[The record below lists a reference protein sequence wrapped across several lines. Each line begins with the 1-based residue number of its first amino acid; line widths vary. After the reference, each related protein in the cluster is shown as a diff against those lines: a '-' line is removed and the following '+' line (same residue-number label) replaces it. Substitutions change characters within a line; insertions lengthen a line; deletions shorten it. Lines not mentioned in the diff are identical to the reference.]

1 MPYITMCQG
10 PKCTANG
17 AGLIIR
23 DMEDLAFGVACVEAS
38 GCMGQCSK
46 GPNGMFS
53 EKSGAKGKIT
63 NKLNKYSKLTEMLGE
78 VIQGFGLDEQQS
90 RVHKVKFAIRREGNA
105 DTRMQAIEET
115 LTSFDDSQKEAHP
128 EMFAEMLCLRAREM
142 TKADPVAAYNDLRD
156 ALKLLPDWPWA
167 FVSLAQVLDNLHM
180 PRGALASMQRA
191 IEIGTGVDKNAL
203 TRRWDGDGDTLGA
216 DIQDSPAD
224 AMLIVGDYTL
234 PPSSTARVTYA
245 PCESAVMHGGKNG
258 CLTAH
263 ALQLAYKMKDHFY
276 WFFIVDDDTY
286 VSHRN
291 AVMALIKRVP
301 KKELLALGYIGCG
314 GQHCPDRRLGGGGFC
329 GGAYALSVSTLE
341 KIFNQSNGS
350 SRHKVFL
357 ANLTLGKSGVST
369 DIFFG
374 CLLREEG
381 ILVAQLPSAFGME
394 RTGDALAID
403 PDLEASEVDPLS
415 VVLFHVNYSLMPG
428 IYTTLRNMT
437 HAPSSHQNDSGLMA
451 MGCSKVSVKGN
462 SGILFIIRTR
472 KQNLDTRLRAIN
484 ETWFVDVQQ
493 SSSDALLVVGNYE
506 IPNPPVSQAIM
517 CSNDHGM
524 GLTCMTVYALE
535 LANRL
540 RDHFAWFFV
549 VDDDLYMNRENANLA
564 LSAFDPSTEIALGIP
579 GCGTHLCNSKGGFCG
594 GGGYVLSR
602 GAMKHIMSP
611 DVEAFNKDFMS
622 HLAGGHGEEVYDDV
636 TVGCLVQRH
645 HIRYEHL
652 KGLYGW
658 KLNGD
663 TSTIPNSEYK
673 KSIRMRKPLPI
684 TFHYVDPKT
693 IRAIHAEFDLLKN
706 PNPVAG
712 TEMSYQI
719 LGSLSSLKKNLRG
732 VIGKEA
738 THAVLTSLNKSIMD
752 MMNNGGTG
760 SAMFDSLNKTFAD
773 ILGNGTGSAMFGPF
787 NHSFSDF
794 IGNGTNPAFF
804 GSFNQSFTD
813 FWGNGT
819 GSAILGSFNHSLSD
833 FIGNGTGSGI
843 LGSLNQSFTGFSGS
857 GTSYRVGMV
866 RLQRKA
872 DDSKG
877 PDVPPEGI
885 EMDIRYVKEKSL
897 AGEVVQKTEK
907 KGKDK
912 GKKDKDAPSEAQEE
926 DPEKAEKTEKPEK
939 KEKPTKTKD
948 GKEVKASKA
957 KSKVKK
963 DKSGAAKKEAP
974 KEKAEKEPE
983 TTVKADVD
991 AAVPPDTA
999 PKKVNEVKSPQVVK
1013 SPKVEKEVV
1022 PEQKEIV
1029 AKSVEVLKDLVTT
1042 RKSERTDK
1050 ELTKSNTKNEKDKT
1064 RKHGEKKKK
1073 KTKKKKPE
1081 KSEHGEYQE
1090 WQLRNIEWANHDC
1103 VRLSFA
1109 CKGKPSKNFESSIW
1123 HIDLAA
1129 NLGPDGEEIQRSYTP
1144 YSTAEEYKKGILILI
1159 VKVYPTGLMSSYLG
1173 KMKPGETIL
1182 VSTPV
1187 PTIDPAD
1194 YPEGAIMVA
1203 GGSAVVV
1210 ALQVITAM
1218 LPLLTDSFHLYLCN
1232 RKQEDVLLMDE
1243 FNALMDAYPQKF
1255 QMTNC
1260 LSQDKSPDNP
1270 QGRSKWSSGRL
1281 NADQL
1286 KTAPL
1291 NLKVLISGPDPLCKM
1306 VALSFLE
1313 LGKQEDDIACLDT
1326 DLDDILH
1333 PEEKEEDQI
1342 LLSRQTTQRSVDKKE
1357 ERPPVSDVPR
1367 ARIKSVKPMVVSID
1381 AIAASSP
1388 RISRPPEGLGLG
1400 LFSSLFFCGCK
1411 SSDALSEGSDDAVL
1425 RKT

>member
-203 TRRWDGDGDTLGA
+203 TR
-216 DIQDSPAD
+216 
-224 AMLIVGDYTL
+224 
-234 PPSSTARVTYA
+234 
-245 PCESAVMHGGKNG
+245 
-258 CLTAH
+258 
-263 ALQLAYKMKDHFY
+263 
-276 WFFIVDDDTY
+276 
-286 VSHRN
+286 
-291 AVMALIKRVP
+291 
-301 KKELLALGYIGCG
+301 
-314 GQHCPDRRLGGGGFC
+314 
-329 GGAYALSVSTLE
+329 
-341 KIFNQSNGS
+341 
-350 SRHKVFL
+350 
-357 ANLTLGKSGVST
+357 
-369 DIFFG
+369 
-374 CLLREEG
+374 
-381 ILVAQLPSAFGME
+381 
-394 RTGDALAID
+394 
-403 PDLEASEVDPLS
+403 
-415 VVLFHVNYSLMPG
+415 
-428 IYTTLRNMT
+428 
-437 HAPSSHQNDSGLMA
+437 
-451 MGCSKVSVKGN
+451 
-462 SGILFIIRTR
+462 
-472 KQNLDTRLRAIN
+472 
-484 ETWFVDVQQ
+484 
-493 SSSDALLVVGNYE
+493 
-506 IPNPPVSQAIM
+506 
-517 CSNDHGM
+517 
-524 GLTCMTVYALE
+524 
-535 LANRL
+535 
-540 RDHFAWFFV
+540 
-549 VDDDLYMNRENANLA
+549 
-564 LSAFDPSTEIALGIP
+564 
-579 GCGTHLCNSKGGFCG
+579 
-594 GGGYVLSR
+594 
-602 GAMKHIMSP
+602 
-611 DVEAFNKDFMS
+611 
-622 HLAGGHGEEVYDDV
+622 
-636 TVGCLVQRH
+636 
-645 HIRYEHL
+645 
-652 KGLYGW
+652 
-658 KLNGD
+658 
-663 TSTIPNSEYK
+663 
-673 KSIRMRKPLPI
+673 
-684 TFHYVDPKT
+684 
-693 IRAIHAEFDLLKN
+693 
-706 PNPVAG
+706 
-712 TEMSYQI
+712 
-719 LGSLSSLKKNLRG
+719 
-732 VIGKEA
+732 
-738 THAVLTSLNKSIMD
+738 
-752 MMNNGGTG
+752 
-760 SAMFDSLNKTFAD
+760 
-773 ILGNGTGSAMFGPF
+773 
-787 NHSFSDF
+787 
-794 IGNGTNPAFF
+794 
-804 GSFNQSFTD
+804 
-813 FWGNGT
+813 
-819 GSAILGSFNHSLSD
+819 
-833 FIGNGTGSGI
+833 
-843 LGSLNQSFTGFSGS
+843 
-857 GTSYRVGMV
+857 GMV

-912 GKKDKDAPSEAQEE
+912 GKKDKDAPPEAQEE

-1013 SPKVEKEVV
+1013 SPTVEKEVV

-1081 KSEHGEYQE
+1081 KTEHGEYQE
-1090 WQLRNIEWANHDC
+1090 WQLRNTEWANHDC

-1218 LPLLTDSFHLYLCN
+1218 LPVLTDSFHLYLCN

-1357 ERPPVSDVPR
+1357 ERPPISDVPR